1 MDHPGLVSGEGF
13 PLGIYYEKEGHGIFG
28 GEKKNKK
35 LQSLKISNYRLTLT
49 AVTLY

>member
-1 MDHPGLVSGEGF
+1 MILDMDPPGLVSGEGF

-35 LQSLKISNYRLTLT
+35 LQSFKISNYRLT
-49 AVTLY
+49 